1 MPRRKALTNN
11 NNAGETEP
19 QPPKAKRA
27 RIAFHLELPKR
38 RTVIGNVL
46 VCGNGDVGQLG
57 LGEDILE
64 RKRLSPVAGI
74 PDAVDISAGG
84 MHNLVLTKS
93 GDIYSFGCNDEGALG
108 RDTSEDGSESKPDLI
123 DLPGK
128 ALCISAGDSHSACLL
143 EDGRV
148 FAWGS
153 FRDSHGNMGLT
164 IDGNKRTPIDLMEGT
179 VCCSIASGADHLV
192 ILTTAG
198 KVFTVGCAEQGQLGR
213 LSERSIS
220 GEGRRG
226 KRDLLRPTQLIITR
240 AKPFEAIW
248 ATNYCTFMRESQTEV
263 IWATGLNNFKQLAH
277 ETKGKEFALTPI
289 KTELKDIRHIAGGQ
303 HHTVILTTDLK
314 CSVVGRPE
322 YGRLGLGDVK
332 DVVEKPTI
340 VKKLTEKIVSVGC
353 GEVCSYAV
361 TIDGKLYSWGSGVN
375 NQLGVGD
382 GDDELEPIVVVSKNT
397 QGKHMLLASGGGQ
410 HAIFLVKAD
419 KQDQKENVPVKASG
433 SSSKKDKTPPQDNAD
448 KEAENVDKQ
457 EQKENLPA
465 KASTSSKKNKTPPQ
479 DNADKEAE
487 NANKQEQK
495 ENLPAK
501 ASTSSKKIKT
511 PPQDDAAE
519 KVEEESAQEPT
530 PKKAKKPAAKR
541 GGKKT

>member
-11 NNAGETEP
+11 NNAGESEQ

-38 RTVIGNVL
+38 RTILGNVL

-74 PDAVDISAGG
+74 PDPVDISAGG
-84 MHNLVLTKS
+84 MHNLVLTKT

-108 RDTSEDGSESKPDLI
+108 RDTSEDGSEAKPGQI

-179 VCCSIASGADHLV
+179 VCCSIASGSDHLV

-220 GEGRRG
+220 GESRRG
-226 KRDLLRPTQLIITR
+226 KRDLLRPTQVFITR

-248 ATNYCTFMRESQTEV
+248 ATNYCTFMRESQTQV

-289 KTELKDIRHIAGGQ
+289 RTELKDIQHIAGGQ
-303 HHTVILTTDLK
+303 HHTVVLTTDLK

-332 DVVEKPTI
+332 DVVEKPAL
-340 VKKLTEKIVSVGC
+340 VKKLTDRIVAVGC
-353 GEVCSYAV
+353 GEICSYA
-361 TIDGKLYSWGSGVN
+361 ISEDGKLYSWGSGVN

-382 GDDELEPIVVVSKNT
+382 GDDELEPVVVVSKNT
-397 QGKHMLLASGGGQ
+397 QNKHMLLASGGGQ
-410 HAIFLVKAD
+410 HAIFLVQAD
-419 KQDQKENVPVKASG
+419 KQEQKENVPVKASG
-433 SSSKKDKTPPQDNAD
+433 SNKKDKTPPQDDAD
-448 KEAENVDKQ
+448 KEGEKPDKL
-457 EQKENLPA
+457 EQKENVPA
-465 KASTSSKKNKTPPQ
+465 KASGSSSSSKKNKTPPQ
-479 DNADKEAE
+479 DDAVEEAE
-487 NANKQEQK
+487 E
-495 ENLPAK
+495 EPTPA
-501 ASTSSKKIKT
+501 
-511 PPQDDAAE
+511 
-519 KVEEESAQEPT
+519 PT
-530 PKKAKKPAAKR
+530 PKKAKKPAVKR

>member
-11 NNAGETEP
+11 NNAGESEQ

-38 RTVIGNVL
+38 KTVLGNVL

-108 RDTSEDGSESKPDLI
+108 RDTSEEGSEAKPELI

-179 VCCSIASGADHLV
+179 VCCSIASGSDHLV

-289 KTELKDIRHIAGGQ
+289 RTELKDIRHIAGGQ

-332 DVVEKPTI
+332 DVVEKPTL

-361 TIDGKLYSWGSGVN
+361 TEDGKLYSWGSGVN

-410 HAIFLVKAD
+410 HAIFLIKAD
-419 KQDQKENVPVKASG
+419 KQDQKENVPVKAST
-433 SSSKKDKTPPQDNAD
+433 SS
-448 KEAENVDKQ
+448 
-457 EQKENLPA
+457 
-465 KASTSSKKNKTPPQ
+465 SSKKNKTPPQ
-479 DNADKEAE
+479 D
-487 NANKQEQK
+487 
-495 ENLPAK
+495 
-501 ASTSSKKIKT
+501 
-511 PPQDDAAE
+511 DAAE
-519 KVEEESAQEPT
+519 EVKEESAQEPT

-541 GGKKT
+541 GGKKK

>member
-1 MPRRKALTNN
+1 MPRRKVLTNN
-11 NNAGETEP
+11 NNDGESQD

-27 RIAFHLELPKR
+27 RIVFHLELPKR
-38 RTVIGNVL
+38 RTIVGNVL

-74 PDAVDISAGG
+74 PDPVDICAGG
-84 MHNLVLTKS
+84 MHNLVLTKT

-108 RDTSEDGSESKPDLI
+108 RDTSEDGSEAKPGI
-123 DLPGK
+123 IELPGK

-248 ATNYCTFMRESQTEV
+248 ATNYCTFMRESQTQV
-263 IWATGLNNFKQLAH
+263 TWATGLNNFKQLSH
-277 ETKGKEFALTPI
+277 ETKGREFAVVPI
-289 KTELKDIRHIAGGQ
+289 RTELKDVRQIVGGQ
-303 HHTVILTTDLK
+303 HHTLVLSTDLK

-332 DVVEKPTI
+332 DVVEKPTL
-340 VKKLTEKIVSVGC
+340 VKKLTDKIEAVGC
-353 GEVCSYAV
+353 GEVCSYA
-361 TIDGKLYSWGSGVN
+361 ISEDGKLYSWGSGVN

-382 GDDELEPIVVVSKNT
+382 GDDELEPVVVISKNT
-397 QGKHMLLASGGGQ
+397 QNKKMLLACGGGQ
-410 HAIFLVKAD
+410 HAIFLA
-419 KQDQKENVPVKASG
+419 
-433 SSSKKDKTPPQDNAD
+433 
-448 KEAENVDKQ
+448 EADKQ
-457 EQKENLPA
+457 EQKENIPD
-465 KASTSSKKNKTPPQ
+465 KSSTSGNKKDKTPPEN
-479 DNADKEAE
+479 DADKEPAPGSPPKK
-487 NANKQEQK
+487 AKSAASSTSKK
-495 ENLPAK
+495 EK
-501 ASTSSKKIKT
+501 AS
-511 PPQDDAAE
+511 PQNE
-519 KVEEESAQEPT
+519 VVEEPKKEPSPS
-530 PKKAKKPAAKR
+530 PKKAGKAKKPAAKR
-541 GGKKT
+541 GAKKT

>member
-11 NNAGETEP
+11 NNAGESEEH
-19 QPPKAKRA
+19 PPKAKRG
-27 RIAFHLELPKR
+27 RVAFHLDLPHR
-38 RTVIGNVL
+38 RTIVGTVL

-74 PDAVDISAGG
+74 PDPVDISAGG

-108 RDTSEDGSESKPDLI
+108 RDTSEDGSESTPGLI

-179 VCCSIASGADHLV
+179 VCCSIASGSDHLV

-226 KRDLLRPTQLIITR
+226 KRDLLRPTQLIIAR
-240 AKPFEAIW
+240 AKRFEAIW
-248 ATNYCTFMRESQTEV
+248 ATNYCTFMRESQTQ
-263 IWATGLNNFKQLAH
+263 ITWATGLNNFKQLAH
-277 ETKGKEFALTPI
+277 ETKGKEFAVTPI
-289 KTELKDIRHIAGGQ
+289 KTELKDILQISGGQ
-303 HHTVILTTDLK
+303 HHTVVLTTDLK

-332 DVVEKPTI
+332 DVVEKPTL
-340 VKKLTEKIVSVGC
+340 VTKLSDKIVAVGC

-361 TIDGKLYSWGSGVN
+361 SEDGKLYSWGSGVN

-382 GDDELEPIVVVSKNT
+382 GDDELEPVVVASKNT
-397 QGKHMLLASGGGQ
+397 QNKRMLLASGGGQ
-410 HAIFLVKAD
+410 HALFLVEAD
-419 KQDQKENVPVKASG
+419 KQEQKENIPAKASG
-433 SSSKKDKTPPQDNAD
+433 SSSSKKDKTPPQNDAD
-448 KEAENVDKQ
+448 KEAEQ
-457 EQKENLPA
+457 EATPA
-465 KASTSSKKNKTPPQ
+465 PPSKK
-479 DNADKEAE
+479 
-487 NANKQEQK
+487 
-495 ENLPAK
+495 AK
-501 ASTSSKKIKT
+501 PSGSSSSTKKDKT
-511 PPQDDAAE
+511 PPQDDAEMEAE
-519 KVEEESAQEPT
+519 GEPT
-530 PKKAKKPAAKR
+530 PKKAEKAKKPTAKR

>member
-11 NNAGETEP
+11 NNAGESEQ

-38 RTVIGNVL
+38 KTVLGNVL

-108 RDTSEDGSESKPDLI
+108 RDTSEEGSEAKPELI

-179 VCCSIASGADHLV
+179 VCCSIASGSDHLV

-289 KTELKDIRHIAGGQ
+289 RTELKDIRHIAGGQ

-332 DVVEKPTI
+332 DVVEKPTL

-361 TIDGKLYSWGSGVN
+361 TEDGKLYSWGSGVN

-410 HAIFLVKAD
+410 HAIFLIKAD
-419 KQDQKENVPVKASG
+419 KQDQKENVPVKSPVSG
-433 SSSKKDKTPPQDNAD
+433 SSTSKKDKTPPQDSAD
-448 KEAENVDKQ
+448 KEADNADKQ

-465 KASTSSKKNKTPPQ
+465 KASTSS
-479 DNADKEAE
+479 
-487 NANKQEQK
+487 
-495 ENLPAK
+495 
-501 ASTSSKKIKT
+501 SSKKNKT

-519 KVEEESAQEPT
+519 EVKEESAQEPT

-541 GGKKT
+541 GGKKK

>member
-11 NNAGETEP
+11 NNAGESEH
-19 QPPKAKRA
+19 QAPKAKRA
-27 RIAFHLELPKR
+27 RIAFHLDLPQRKS
-38 RTVIGNVL
+38 ILGNVL
-46 VCGNGDVGQLG
+46 VCGNGDMGQLG

-64 RKRLSPVAGI
+64 RKRLSPVTGI
-74 PDAVDISAGG
+74 PDAVDVVAGG
-84 MHNLVLTKS
+84 MHNLVLTKT

-108 RDTSEDGSESKPDLI
+108 RDTSEDGSESKPGQI

-128 ALCISAGDSHSACLL
+128 ALSISAGDSHSACLL

-179 VCCSIASGADHLV
+179 VCCSIASGSDHLV

-198 KVFTVGCAEQGQLGR
+198 KIFTVGCAEQGQLGR

-248 ATNYCTFMRESQTEV
+248 ATNYCTFMRESQTGV
-263 IWATGLNNFKQLAH
+263 IWATGLNNYKQLAFD
-277 ETKGKEFALTPI
+277 TKNRDFALTPI
-289 KTELKDIRHIAGGQ
+289 KTELKDIRHISGGQ
-303 HHTVILTTDLK
+303 HHTLVLTTDDK

-332 DVVEKPTI
+332 DIVEKPTL
-340 VKKLTEKIVSVGC
+340 VKKLSDKIVSVGC
-353 GEVCSYAV
+353 GEVCSYA
-361 TIDGKLYSWGSGVN
+361 ISEDGKLYSWGSGIN

-382 GDDELEPIVVVSKNT
+382 GDDELEPVVVVSKNT
-397 QGKHMLLASGGGQ
+397 QNKQMLLASGGGQ
-410 HAIFLVKAD
+410 HSIFLVQA
-419 KQDQKENVPVKASG
+419 
-433 SSSKKDKTPPQDNAD
+433 
-448 KEAENVDKQ
+448 DKQ

-465 KASTSSKKNKTPPQ
+465 KPSGSSSNKKDKTPQQENAEKETEKSDKQEQKENVPAKASASSSSKKNKTPPQ
-479 DNADKEAE
+479 DDADEEAKEEPVSA
-487 NANKQEQK
+487 
-495 ENLPAK
+495 
-501 ASTSSKKIKT
+501 T
-511 PPQDDAAE
+511 P
-519 KVEEESAQEPT
+519 

>member
-1 MPRRKALTNN
+1 
-11 NNAGETEP
+11 
-19 QPPKAKRA
+19 
-27 RIAFHLELPKR
+27 
-38 RTVIGNVL
+38 
-46 VCGNGDVGQLG
+46 
-57 LGEDILE
+57 
-64 RKRLSPVAGI
+64 
-74 PDAVDISAGG
+74 
-84 MHNLVLTKS
+84 
-93 GDIYSFGCNDEGALG
+93 
-108 RDTSEDGSESKPDLI
+108 
-123 DLPGK
+123 
-128 ALCISAGDSHSACLL
+128 
-143 EDGRV
+143 
-148 FAWGS
+148 
-153 FRDSHGNMGLT
+153 
-164 IDGNKRTPIDLMEGT
+164 
-179 VCCSIASGADHLV
+179 
-192 ILTTAG
+192 
-198 KVFTVGCAEQGQLGR
+198 
-213 LSERSIS
+213 
-220 GEGRRG
+220 
-226 KRDLLRPTQLIITR
+226 LLRPTQLIITR

-248 ATNYCTFMRESQTEV
+248 ATNYCTFMRESQTQV

-419 KQDQKENVPVKASG
+419 KQDQKENVPVKVSG
-433 SSSKKDKTPPQDNAD
+433 SSSISKKDKTPPQDNVD

-487 NANKQEQK
+487 NVDKQEQK

-519 KVEEESAQEPT
+519 EVEEESAQEPT

>member
-1 MPRRKALTNN
+1 GSPRRKALTNN
-11 NNAGETEP
+11 NNAGEAEQ

-38 RTVIGNVL
+38 RTVLGNVL

-248 ATNYCTFMRESQTEV
+248 ATNYCTFMRESQTQV

-419 KQDQKENVPVKASG
+419 KQDQ
-433 SSSKKDKTPPQDNAD
+433 
-448 KEAENVDKQ
+448 
-457 EQKENLPA
+457 
-465 KASTSSKKNKTPPQ
+465 
-479 DNADKEAE
+479 
-487 NANKQEQK
+487 
-495 ENLPAK
+495 
-501 ASTSSKKIKT
+501 
-511 PPQDDAAE
+511 
-519 KVEEESAQEPT
+519 
-530 PKKAKKPAAKR
+530 
-541 GGKKT
+541 